1 MLPSNSKIFFC
12 VCGEKERILR
22 IVSLF
27 VKVLQKGQWY
37 KGL

>member
-1 MLPSNSKIFFC
+1 MLPSNSKIDFFL
-12 VCGEKERILR
+12 CGEKERNLR